1 LPTGKLE
8 RNKDMLID
16 ADQLDTSPPEWL
28 VEGMIPRV
36 GVGFWYGQRWTG
48 KSLAVDV
55 ELALAIANGV
65 PFMGREVVKGS
76 VIVGLGEG
84 LNDAGIRKQVRL
96 EREKQDR
103 AAKAAQIAVTDGTD
117 AAKAWLDD
125 QPVYDDKKMKYWT
138 KPFALATIRDDG
150 EAEIPKSLRAFIVRA
165 KKIKDLELVV
175 LDSLSDFTGTISIS
189 NDTSANRVMAG
200 LKRLA
205 SELNCFVLC
214 IAHPT
219 EKGDKMIG
227 AGRLGNAADLIVKST
242 PEAKDGAGHDVS
254 TVICEKNK
262 YGGRFEPFSYA
273 VEEYKWF
280 EPILDEWGDPTG
292 EGKLTTSATI
302 RQLDLDDAPVDDVI
316 IELNEGY
323 EPFQQVDVDD
333 GRPRKRSGVLGR
345 GGRGQL
351 SDRSKLVNEF
361 VSCRPEGTTVKDV
374 ITEFEDIGIDASKA
388 KVYLARAVTRGDIAR
403 IENGLYGPVTV

>member
-1 LPTGKLE
+1 
-8 RNKDMLID
+8 MLID
-16 ADQLDTSPPEWL
+16 SDQLDTSLPEWL

-48 KSLAVDV
+48 KSLVVDV

-65 PFMGREVVKGS
+65 PFFGREVRKGT

-103 AAKAAQIAVTDGTD
+103 AAHAAQIKISDGDD

-125 QPVYDDKKMKYWT
+125 QPVYDGANVKYLT
-138 KPFALATIRDDG
+138 APFALATIRDDG
-150 EAEIPKSLRAFIVRA
+150 EAEISKSLRAFITRA
-165 KKIKDLELVV
+165 KKIKNLELVIV
-175 LDSLSDFTGTISIS
+175 DSLSDFTGTISIS
-189 NDTSANRVMAG
+189 NDTSANRVMQG

-242 PEAKDGAGHDVS
+242 PEAKDGEGRDVS

-273 VEEYKWF
+273 VEPYKWI

-292 EGKLTTSATI
+292 EGKLASSATV
-302 RQLDLDDAPVDDVI
+302 RQLDLDDAPDDEPSI
-316 IELNEGY
+316 IELDEDY
-323 EPFQQVDVDD
+323 EPYKPVNVDD
-333 GRPRKRSGVLGR
+333 GRPRKRSGILGR

-351 SDRSKLVNEF
+351 SDRSVLVNEF
-361 VSCRPEGTTVKDV
+361 VRSRPEGTTVKDL
-374 ITEFEDIGIDASKA
+374 ITEFEGIGIDASKA
-388 KVYLARAVTRGDIAR
+388 KVYLARAAARGDIAR
-403 IENGLYGPVTV
+403 IETGLYGRVTV

>member
-1 LPTGKLE
+1 
-8 RNKDMLID
+8 
-16 ADQLDTSPPEWL
+16 
-28 VEGMIPRV
+28 MIPRV
-36 GVGFWYGQRWTG
+36 GVGFWYGKRWTG

-65 PFMGREVVKGS
+65 PFFGREVRKGT

-103 AAKAAQIAVTDGTD
+103 AAHAAQIKISDGDD

-125 QPVYDDKKMKYWT
+125 QPVYDGANVKYLT
-138 KPFALATIRDDG
+138 APFALATIRDDG
-150 EAEIPKSLRAFIVRA
+150 EAEISKSLRAFITRA
-165 KKIKDLELVV
+165 KKIKNLELVIV
-175 LDSLSDFTGTISIS
+175 DSLSDFTGTISIS
-189 NDTSANRVMAG
+189 NDTSANRVMQG
-200 LKRLA
+200 LKRLS

-227 AGRLGNAADLIVKST
+227 AGRLGNAADFIAKST
-242 PEAKDGAGHDVS
+242 QEDKDGEGRDVS
-254 TVICEKNK
+254 TVTCEKNK

-273 VEEYKWF
+273 VETYKWF

-292 EGKLTTSATI
+292 EAKLASTATV
-302 RQLDLDDAPVDDVI
+302 RQLDLDDAPGDEPSI
-316 IELNEGY
+316 IELDEDY
-323 EPFQQVDVDD
+323 EPYKPVNVDD
-333 GRPRKRSGVLGR
+333 GRPHKRSGILGR

-351 SDRSKLVNEF
+351 SDRSKMVNEF
-361 VSCRPEGTTVKDV
+361 VGSRPEGTTVKDL
-374 ITEFEDIGIDASKA
+374 ITEFEGIGIDASKA
-388 KVYLARAVTRGDIAR
+388 KVYLARAAARGDIAR
-403 IENGLYGPVTV
+403 VETGLYGPVTV